1 MGYLSGVE
9 YDYQRFYDEK
19 DIKADYFKGE
29 IEYKMNFSLGYKF
42 RIFPIQEPLFVDISL
57 MASIKNIS
65 SQITGYTLPGSPM
78 SPLLP
83 VVITSVILHTAV

>member
-1 MGYLSGVE
+1 MAKFYFLMSLLFAVQSMPAQEWKHGLLLGGGMGYLSGVE

-19 DIKADYFKGE
+19 DIKADYFTGE

-57 MASIKNIS
+57 MAS
-65 SQITGYTLPGSPM
+65 
-78 SPLLP
+78 P
-83 VVITSVILHTAV
+83 V